1 MNRNSLL
8 VLFLIIAIAMI
19 VINKQLIE
27 KQEKDEMLILP
38 VAEKIPHKTTIHG
51 NDRIDN
57 YHWMRLTDEQ
67 KLTKDPD
74 AQTQKVLENLKVENA
89 YKEVKLKHTDKF
101 QEKLFDE
108 IVGRI
113 KKDDESV
120 PYLDNGFWYYTRYE
134 KDKEYPI
141 HCRKKDL

>member
-1 MNRNSLL
+1 
-8 VLFLIIAIAMI
+8 
-19 VINKQLIE
+19 
-27 KQEKDEMLILP
+27 
-38 VAEKIPHKTTIHG
+38 
-51 NDRIDN
+51 
-57 YHWMRLTDEQ
+57 MRLTDEQ

-113 KKDDESV
+113 KK
-120 PYLDNGFWYYTRYE
+120 R
-134 KDKEYPI
+134 
-141 HCRKKDL
+141 